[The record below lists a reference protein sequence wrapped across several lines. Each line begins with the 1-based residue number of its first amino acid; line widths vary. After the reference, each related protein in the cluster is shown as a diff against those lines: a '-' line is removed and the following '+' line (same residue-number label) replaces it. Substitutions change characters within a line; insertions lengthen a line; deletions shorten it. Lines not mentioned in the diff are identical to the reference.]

1 MRSSRRTV
9 LGSLLTGPLLLAPR
23 AAGASPALPA
33 TPACG
38 AHAEPT
44 AAQTEGPYF
53 LPGSP
58 RRHDLAS
65 DVAGGPRILL
75 AGFVLDTAC
84 RPQPGA
90 LVELWHADPA
100 GRYDVAGHRLRGHQF
115 ADAEGRWRFETVVP
129 AAYPGRTRHYHVK
142 VQRRGGAVL
151 TTQLYFPGEPGN
163 RRDRL
168 FDERL
173 LLAGSGPPD
182 ARLWHYDFVLA

>member
-1 MRSSRRTV
+1 MTTTRRQV
-9 LGSLLTGPLLLAPR
+9 LGSMLAGPLLLAPR
-23 AAGASPALPA
+23 TAGAAAAAPL

-38 AHAEPT
+38 GHAEPT

-58 RRHDLAS
+58 RRQDLAS
-65 DVAGGPRILL
+65 DVAAGSRILL
-75 AGFVLDTAC
+75 VGLVLDPAC

-90 LVELWHADPA
+90 LVELWHADA
-100 GRYDVAGHRLRGHQF
+100 EGRYDVAGHRLRGHQF
-115 ADAEGRWRFETVVP
+115 TDAEGAWRFETIVP

-151 TTQLYFPGEPGN
+151 TTQLYFPDDAGN

-168 FDERL
+168 FDQRL
-173 LLAGSGPPD
+173 LLARTTATGGEVG
-182 ARLWHYDFVLA
+182 RFDFVVA